1 MMIKCRKISGQNVPT
16 LRMFS
21 ARSSALKLRSRFNPC
36 RRLSPSRTYVRWPLM
51 CNSRLNAHASVLF
64 PVIDVRIFLNFE
76 GSANSVC
83 KHVDRIWSADADLN
97 RLDQWST
104 RHNPSDSANSVS
116 RSAQWGS
123 HATGYLSISQQS
135 KSRAC
140 WSLQTHESLRTLNI
154 FFEIRMLN
162 IVWRKYWYIITT
174 SAFRI
179 SKSIMSCLTY
189 SS

>member
-1 MMIKCRKISGQNVPT
+1 MIKYREISGQNVPT

-36 RRLSPSRTYVRWPLM
+36 LRLSPSRMYVRWPRM
-51 CNSRLNAHASVLF
+51 CNSRLSAHASVLF
-64 PVIDVRIFLNFE
+64 PVIDVRIFLNFK

-104 RHNPSDSANSVS
+104 RHSPSDSANSVS

-123 HATGYLSISQQS
+123 HATGYLLICQQW
-135 KSRAC
+135 KSRGC
-140 WSLQTHESLRTLNI
+140 WSLSNQWNSRCW
-154 FFEIRMLN
+154 FFYLKIRMLN
-162 IVWRKYWYIITT
+162 KAWRKYWYI
-174 SAFRI
+174 SR
-179 SKSIMSCLTY
+179 SIMSCVTY